1 MANPARAFPLHD
13 KKISASIVD
22 FCKRAQQFVYSQFS
36 IRDTLEYIDREY
48 QRENDMTDEQ
58 WKAKL
63 AVRAGDKTKRTNIGV
78 PIVMPQVET
87 ALSYM
92 HEIFLT
98 GYPIFGVGS
107 NPEFDDAALQMETI
121 IAENSVIG
129 GWPREL
135 MMFFR
140 DGLKYNLQGIEV
152 AWEQCTVP
160 GFETS
165 EIMPD
170 KSAKPK
176 DVIWHGNAM
185 HRMDLY
191 NTFWDPRVDPARIHI
206 DGDFAGYSRL
216 FSRIQLKRLI
226 NNLFQKIP
234 PTVAVAAFESGGQTT
249 PIVTGSQEIGY
260 YIPLINPYS
269 MISPSELGTF
279 DWFAWATDTAKNRIQ
294 YKNVYEVTKVY
305 ARIIPSDFDLFVPEE
320 NTPQLW
326 KFLVVNQQVL
336 LYAERLTNAHDYLP
350 IIFGQPIEDGLT
362 YQTKSVATNVIP
374 FQDLATA
381 AMNANIA
388 GKRRLVMDRQFYDP
402 SRIRETDINNDSPSA
417 KIPVRPSAYGKP
429 VGDAVHTD
437 PYRDELSANITAE
450 SEMYVRYANLT
461 TGSNPVQ
468 QGQFQKG
475 NKTRHEF
482 ADTMGHSNARNR
494 MMASG
499 SEYQVMVPIKTI
511 VKSNILQYQGEGT
524 IYNRDREIAVDINP
538 VTLRKAI
545 MEFHI
550 SDGQVSADKMLN
562 TEEFQVAVQV
572 LGSSPQIA
580 GGYRMTDVWS
590 HLFKQRGVDLRPF
603 EKTPAELQYDQA
615 MGAWQQAAQ
624 QAALKGAPFST
635 PMPVPPDPALVQ
647 QQIQEMRKRR
657 GLSLNE
663 LIKAIDKQKEAAAQ
677 GAT

>member
-22 FCKRAQQFVYSQFS
+22 FCKRAQQFVYAQFS

-121 IAENSVIG
+121 IAESSVVG

-135 MMFFR
+135 LMFFR

-176 DVIWHGNAM
+176 DIIWHGNAL

-191 NTFWDPRVDPARIHI
+191 NTFWDPRVDPARIHT

-226 NNLFQKIP
+226 NNLSQKIP
-234 PTVAVAAFESGGQTT
+234 PSVAIAAFESGGQVT
-249 PIVTGSQEIGY
+249 PIVTGSQDIGY
-260 YIPLINPYS
+260 YIPMVNPYS
-269 MISPSELGTF
+269 MITPSELGTF